1 MEGVAAQRKGIGCD
15 GDTLKIP
22 VVDGGTVLIGG
33 TVSKPPLPSPL
44 EKKSRSRRTDSTNT
58 NESVERGPARILTV
72 CVGTR
77 A

>member
-33 TVSKPPLPSPL
+33 DRK
-44 EKKSRSRRTDSTNT
+44 
-58 NESVERGPARILTV
+58 
-72 CVGTR
+72 
-77 A
+77 